1 MALDS
6 LSPSFLAFMTLVF
19 GMLVGSFLNV
29 VIHRL
34 PIMMEREWTVQCKDL
49 LTAKD
54 SSEPREP
61 SAEPVERFDLVA
73 PRSRCP
79 SCGHQI
85 TVMENIPILSYVML
99 RGKCSNCQTPIS
111 IRYPLIEML
120 TGALA
125 VWVILHFGANFV
137 GASAVLLTFALI
149 ALTFIDADTQ
159 LLPDSITLPFLW
171 LGLAFNWYGGFV
183 PLEDAVL
190 GAMAGY
196 LSLWSVY
203 QAFKLLTGK
212 EGMGYG
218 DFKLLAM
225 LGAWLGYTQLPVI
238 ILFSSRGGAVV
249 GGALM
254 VFARHGRDVP
264 IPFGPYIAA
273 AGFLAMLF
281 GADVNT
287 VYLDTMFPGSRYS

>member
-6 LSPSFLAFMTLVF
+6 LSPAFLAFITLIF

-34 PIMMEREWTVQCKDL
+34 PIMMERDWTVQCKDL
-49 LTAKD
+49 LDAKD

-85 TVMENIPILSYVML
+85 TAMENIPVLSYVML
-99 RGKCSNCQTPIS
+99 RGKCSNCQTPIG

-137 GASAVLLTFALI
+137 GASALALTFALI

-159 LLPDSITLPFLW
+159 LLPDSITLPFL
-171 LGLAFNWYGGFV
+171 
-183 PLEDAVL
+183 
-190 GAMAGY
+190 MARPR
-196 LSLWSVY
+196 L
-203 QAFKLLTGK
+203 
-212 EGMGYG
+212 
-218 DFKLLAM
+218 
-225 LGAWLGYTQLPVI
+225 
-238 ILFSSRGGAVV
+238 
-249 GGALM
+249 
-254 VFARHGRDVP
+254 
-264 IPFGPYIAA
+264 
-273 AGFLAMLF
+273 
-281 GADVNT
+281 
-287 VYLDTMFPGSRYS
+287 